1 MLNPDLARDALR
13 VLSKL
18 QASEDDPWRDAEPGK
33 VMHELRVGELA
44 RTGIIPHTPYYGT
57 VDATPLFL
65 MCAADYYAWT
75 GDLQT
80 LRGLRPALDSAL
92 RWIDEFGDRD
102 GDGFIEYERRSPAGL
117 RNQGWKDSHDS
128 VVHADGSLAEGPIAL
143 VEAQGYVYRAKLAIA
158 EVYAAFGDT
167 DTELRLRGEAQHLR
181 EAFNTAFWN
190 PQEGTFAG
198 ARRTQAPGRERH
210 LQPRALPVLRDRRAG
225 EGRRRGRAVD
235 GGGHVLR
242 VGRAHPVEQLPG
254 V

>member
-13 VLSKL
+13 VLAKL

-33 VMHELRVGELA
+33 IMHELRVGELA
-44 RTGIIPHTPYYGT
+44 GAGIVPHTPYYGT

-75 GDLQT
+75 GDLRRCARCVRRST
-80 LRGLRPALDSAL
+80 RRL

-158 EVYAAFGDT
+158 EVYAALGAPDVAAASA
-167 DTELRLRGEAQHLR
+167 RRGRAPARGVQRGLLESR
-181 EAFNTAFWN
+181 GGNVR
-190 PQEGTFAG
+190 AG
-198 ARRTQAPGRERH
+198 ARRAQAPGRERH
-210 LQPRALPVLRDRRAG
+210 LQPRSLPLLRDRRAG
-225 EGRRRGRAVD
+225 QGRRRGRAPD
-235 GGGHVLR
+235 GRGHVLR
-242 VGRAHPVEQLPG
+242 LGRTHAVE
-254 V
+254 